1 MKRIL
6 IVIGGVL
13 LGWWIALFP
22 LEGQTRQEQFR
33 IRLSTPAT
41 GNTRGQEGGTNI
53 DSSTPV
59 DHYNT
64 LLENNLQTRHPAQSD
79 GQIRPLRER
88 RIERAQRRL
97 KSAGL
102 FHGPVHGKL
111 DAQTTSA
118 LRHFQSK
125 QGLPVT
131 GELDELT
138 RRALDIP

>member
-1 MKRIL
+1 M
-6 IVIGGVL
+6 GGVL

-33 IRLSTPAT
+33 VRLSTPAT
-41 GNTRGQEGGTNI
+41 GNTKGQEEGKSI
-53 DSSTPV
+53 DSSTLV

-64 LLENNLQTRHPAQSD
+64 FLENNLQTLSPVKPG

-88 RIERAQRRL
+88 RIEKAQQRL

-102 FHGPVHGKL
+102 LHGPVNGKL

-118 LRHFQSK
+118 LRHFQSR

-138 RRALDIP
+138 RRALAIP